1 MMINGEMPK
10 TGNTTLEEGEYTV
23 QCLAAGFYPREANLS
38 IHLSKGNEPQTVTT
52 RVRELDDDFA
62 GTYRL
67 LKYLMRTRTQ
77 LMSLVF
83 PTLKIAQLAV

>member
-1 MMINGEMPK
+1 MTINGEMPK

-52 RVRELDDDFA
+52 RVRELDDASA

-67 LKYLMRTRTQ
+67 L
-77 LMSLVF
+77 
-83 PTLKIAQLAV
+83 